1 MTRTRK
7 WLHSA
12 LAAVVMLCLAGIW
25 QRGQAQEKPAEKAP
39 EKALAGRTLKVKLN
53 YSGPG
58 TVDEKHKIFVF
69 VFDTPDFVR
78 REDAM
83 PIAYDSGTAKD
94 ATLTFSDVATSPVY
108 LIAIYDPTGGY
119 EGMSKPPTG
128 CSLGIYGTTPGEPG
142 PIVIEAGKT
151 TQVDVAFDDTIKM
164 P

>member
-1 MTRTRK
+1 MTKTRK
-7 WLHSA
+7 CLHSA
-12 LAAVVMLCLAGIW
+12 LAAVVMLCLAGVW
-25 QRGQAQEKPAEKAP
+25 QRGQAQDKPAEKAS
-39 EKALAGRTLKVKLN
+39 EKAPAGRTLKVKLK
-53 YSGPG
+53 YTGPG

-78 REDAM
+78 REDVM
-83 PIAYDSGTAKD
+83 PIAFDSGAAKD
-94 ATLTFSDVATSPVY
+94 ATLTFADVATSPVY

-128 CSLGIYGTTPGEPG
+128 CYLGIYGTTPGEPG
-142 PIVIEAGKT
+142 AIAIEAGKT

>member
-1 MTRTRK
+1 MTKTRK
-7 WLHSA
+7 CLNTA
-12 LAAVVMLCLAGIW
+12 LAAAVMLCAAGVW
-25 QRGQAQEKPAEKAP
+25 QRAQAQDKPAEKAP
-39 EKALAGRTLKVKLN
+39 AGRTLKVKLN

-58 TVDEKHKIFVF
+58 TVDEKHRIFVF

-83 PIAYDSGTAKD
+83 PIAFDSGSAKD
-94 ATLTFSDVATSPVY
+94 ATLTFSDVTTSPVY
-108 LIAIYDPTGGY
+108 LIAIFDPTGGY
-119 EGMSKPPTG
+119 EGMSKPPSG
-128 CSLGIYGTTPGEPG
+128 ASLAIYGKTPGEPG